1 MNPDGYFTTA
11 DLLDYEKASKKALI
25 LLNNLLNMFYKERPY
40 KSFGCIMADRIKSLE
55 SINGK
60 IHKKKLEKGTDFDIK
75 LDLLDIAGLRV
86 IFCDMDNTL
95 VDSGELDREISN
107 YDPDTFMREFEKSK
121 LKKDNWDVKLIY
133 DFIEF
138 IARKCNN
145 VCLIKDYIMFQ
156 KESGYQSIHV
166 VIDVPIETKCY
177 GFPDG
182 IRHCPVEIQFRN
194 YTQHLFDQ
202 CEHDVRY
209 KKTNKN
215 AEDFEKVFEKSKIF
229 LKSVS
234 DNALSEMRSDNRQYL
249 FVRNF

>member
-1 MNPDGYFTTA
+1 MNPEGYFTTN

-40 KSFGCIMADRIKSLE
+40 KSFGCIMADRIKSLD
-55 SINGK
+55 SINSK
-60 IHKKKLEKGTDFDIK
+60 IGKKKIEKGKDFDIK

-95 VDSGELDREISN
+95 VDIDDLDRKISN
-107 YDPDTFMREFEKSK
+107 YDPKSFMCEFEKSK

-138 IARKCNN
+138 IARKCSN

-156 KESGYQSIHV
+156 KDSGYQSIHV
-166 VIDVPIETKCY
+166 VIDVPIETKCRD
-177 GFPDG
+177 FSDG
-182 IRHCPVEIQFRN
+182 IRYCPVEIQFRN

-209 KKTNKN
+209 KKTGRKV
-215 AEDFEKVFEKSKIF
+215 EDFEDVFRESKEF
-229 LKSVS
+229 LKRISQEALTEMKS
-234 DNALSEMRSDNRQYL
+234 DDKQYL
-249 FVRNF
+249 FVRSF